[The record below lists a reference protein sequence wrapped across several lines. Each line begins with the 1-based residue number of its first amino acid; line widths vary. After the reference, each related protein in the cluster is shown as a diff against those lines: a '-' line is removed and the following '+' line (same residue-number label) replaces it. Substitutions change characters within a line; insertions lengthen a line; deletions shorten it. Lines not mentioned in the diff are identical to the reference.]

1 MIRRIDNES
10 LLNLQL
16 ISYGAMI
23 TSVKV
28 PSKTGEIADVALGFD
43 SIDGE
48 LGCCIFRLGAFHK

>member
-1 MIRRIDNES
+1 
-10 LLNLQL
+10 
-16 ISYGAMI
+16 MI

-48 LGCCIFRLGAFHK
+48 LGCCIFRLGVIHKWRQSEILPFQKLIDVCG